1 MLWDAGCALLFFIGI
16 LHTRSVGCRGFLLL
30 FQAPMV
36 LLLHFQSLSVEAN
49 DFHWHLLTFYLYIL
63 GLFPRVLLYT
73 FFNLPSPC
81 FLLVNAAQLSLV
93 TTVRSSTAPPF
104 GKWRKMQLLQ
114 QNAAQKG
121 LMDSFPA
128 VRVWVY
134 WRHPN
139 VICTCTEY
147 TGCKKSPVVHSL
159 QRSTVGSF
167 VHEKGFICIMSM
179 NSLESPRF

>member
-1 MLWDAGCALLFFIGI
+1 MQLSFFFFFQIISPTWQGLLFVLRLVEMWGNERMLWDAGCALLFFIGI
-16 LHTRSVGCRGFLLL
+16 LHTGSVGCRGFLLL

-49 DFHWHLLTFYLYIL
+49 DFLWHLLTFYLYIL

-114 QNAAQKG
+114 QNAAVTAECSAEG
-121 LMDSFPA
+121 LD
-128 VRVWVY
+128 
-134 WRHPN
+134 
-139 VICTCTEY
+139 
-147 TGCKKSPVVHSL
+147 G
-159 QRSTVGSF
+159 
-167 VHEKGFICIMSM
+167 
-179 NSLESPRF
+179 